1 MEGILPLW
9 KEPGL
14 TSHDCVFK
22 VRKLLKIKKV
32 GHTGTLDPQVD
43 GILPICIGQATKISS
58 IIMESPKVYEA
69 EITLGIATETEDQE
83 GQAIKKEKVSETL
96 TIDDIERALS
106 DFEGEIEQ
114 TPPMYSAVK
123 VKGKKLYEYA
133 RMGIE
138 VERPQRSVTIHHMEL
153 LSESI
158 DWSEDYSTA
167 SFRIRVKCSKGTYIR
182 TLCVDIGSALGYPA
196 HMSQLTRT
204 ESGTF
209 CQTQS
214 ITLEDLRKAVV
225 DDKIEENLYSIDFAL
240 QKFDTLYISEQDVSR
255 YKHGQV
261 LPLPGNM
268 PSTDPF
274 RIKVETTNELI
285 ALYQIHPSKK
295 DFMKPHKMFQ
305 VPAQT

>member
-1 MEGILPLW
+1 MDGILPLW

-22 VRKLLKIKKV
+22 VRKLLKMKKV

-83 GQAIKKEKVSETL
+83 GQIIKKEKVSDTL
-96 TIDDIERALS
+96 TIDDIVQTLS
-106 DFEGEIEQ
+106 EFEGEIEQ

-133 RMGIE
+133 RMGVE
-138 VERPQRSVTIHHMEL
+138 VERPQRSITIHHLKL

-158 DWSEDYSTA
+158 DWSQDHSTA

-209 CQTQS
+209 RQTQS
-214 ITLEDLRKAVV
+214 LTIEDLKKAVLE
-225 DDKIEENLYSIDFAL
+225 DKIEENLYSIDFAL

-261 LPLPGNM
+261 LPLPENM

-274 RIKVETTNELI
+274 RIKAETTNELI

-295 DFMKPHKMFQ
+295 DFMKPYKMFQ